1 MKRYNELNTHYNE
14 LKKEYNAMDETSAK
28 AYHLQKILED
38 VKTISEGGFCYCF
51 NWEQVEDVLNC
62 FNYNDN
68 FDIREKSGIFYIQGE
83 CGTAQKKKFT
93 AAYEGR
99 LDEAEREKP
108 SGR

>member
-1 MKRYNELNTHYNE
+1 MKRYNELNTHYDK
-14 LKKEYNAMDETSAK
+14 LKKEYNTMDDTSLK

-62 FNYNDN
+62 FDNNDN
-68 FDIREKSGIFYIQGE
+68 FDIREKNDIFYVQGE
-83 CGTAQKKKFT
+83 CGTAQKKKFI